1 MLKLRKNKKGFT
13 LVELIVVIAIM
24 AVLAG
29 TVAGVT
35 VTQLNKNTD
44 KTNVMTNLNS
54 LASALV
60 TEIVENEGA
69 ALKTSE
75 TATTYDYAKVVTFLT
90 EKASGITIYDANATD
105 ASKMV
110 TTAADAKKVAK
121 GQFFVYI
128 KTGTGVGPLGDIYIG
143 YNGKSN
149 SVYNTGYISVSDG
162 SLGAL
167 KKGKNLT
174 FDFIVTPQITTVN
187 TKITTF

>member
-29 TVAGVT
+29 TVAAVT

-69 ALKTSE
+69 ELLKDDK
-75 TATTYDYAKVVTFLT
+75 TAYDYTKVVAFLT
-90 EKASGITIYDANATD
+90 KKASGISIDSDTMVDTQAKAEAVATG
-105 ASKMV
+105 K
-110 TTAADAKKVAK
+110 
-121 GQFFVYI
+121 FFVYI
-128 KTGTGVGPLGDIYIG
+128 KTDTGVNGAKDPLGDIYIG

-149 SVYNTGYISVSDG
+149 SEFKRGYISVSDG
-162 SLGAL
+162 SLGEL
-167 KKGKNLT
+167 QKGKNLT
-174 FDFIVTPQITTVN
+174 FGFIVTPTPTPAGE
-187 TKITTF
+187 

>member
-69 ALKTSE
+69 QLLKDDK
-75 TATTYDYAKVVTFLT
+75 TAYDYTKVVAFLT
-90 EKASGITIYDANATD
+90 KKASGITISGTIVDTVDKAN
-105 ASKMV
+105 
-110 TTAADAKKVAK
+110 KVAK

-128 KTGTGVGPLGDIYIG
+128 KTDNAAKDPLGDIYIG

-149 SVYNTGYISVSDG
+149 SEFKKGYISVSDG
-162 SLGAL
+162 SLGEL
-167 KKGKNLT
+167 KKGDAAN
-174 FDFIVTPQITTVN
+174 FGDFITTAPAPGGEG
-187 TKITTF
+187 

>member
-75 TATTYDYAKVVTFLT
+75 TATTYDYAKVVAFLT
-90 EKASGITIYDANATD
+90 KKASGISIDSGTMVDTQAKAEAVATG
-105 ASKMV
+105 K
-110 TTAADAKKVAK
+110 
-121 GQFFVYI
+121 FFVYI
-128 KTGTGVGPLGDIYIG
+128 KTDTDAKDPLGDIYIG

-174 FDFIVTPQITTVN
+174 FDFIVTPTPAG
-187 TKITTF
+187 K

>member
-29 TVAGVT
+29 TVAGIT

-69 ALKTSE
+69 ELKTSE
-75 TATTYDYAKVVTFLT
+75 TATTYDYAKVVDFLT
-90 EKASGITIYDANATD
+90 KKASGITIYDATNKNA
-105 ASKMV
+105 MV
-110 TTAADAKKVAK
+110 TTATAASNVAK

-128 KTGTGVGPLGDIYIG
+128 KTDTDAKDPLGDIYIG

-149 SVYNTGYISVSDG
+149 SEYKVGYISVSDG
-162 SLGAL
+162 SLGEL
-167 KKGKNLT
+167 KKGKDLT
-174 FDFIVTPQITTVN
+174 FDFIVAPTPVN
-187 TKITTF
+187 PAP